1 MPDTATAA
9 QDDLPDCPRCTHPM
23 VRLRTFEE
31 LSPSDASF
39 EGLNWLAWYGWY
51 LFDITIIIFCAIL
64 CWTSGLLGLAAGRLR
79 TRRRQA
85 RLNRIR
91 RCVLPRHPD
100 SLICASCLRV
110 IKR

>member
-1 MPDTATAA
+1 MPDAATAA
-9 QDDLPDCPRCTHPM
+9 RNDLPDCPRCTHPM

-39 EGLNWLAWYGWY
+39 DGLSWLAWYEWY
-51 LFDITIIIFCAIL
+51 LFDITIIIFWAFL
-64 CWTSGLLGLAAGRLR
+64 CWIAGLLGLAAGRLR
-79 TRRRQA
+79 SRRRQA
-85 RLNRIR
+85 RLNWIR
-91 RCVLPRHPD
+91 RRILTRHPD